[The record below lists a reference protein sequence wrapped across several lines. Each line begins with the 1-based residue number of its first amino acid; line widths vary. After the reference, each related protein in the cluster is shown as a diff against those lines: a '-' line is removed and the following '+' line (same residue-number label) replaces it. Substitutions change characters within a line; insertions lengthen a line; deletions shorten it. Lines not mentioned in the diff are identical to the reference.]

1 MPSPRH
7 SSTRLQLA
15 ALLALSLFLAA
26 CATPPPAPVI
36 PPAAR
41 LALDEARRNFTFAG
55 QPIHPAVV
63 HLFDTD
69 ISGDNPD
76 IIAIDVREAQE
87 SNLAASPVTILNG
100 AVAATSPDPDV
111 PLRCEYERLGVLAD
125 GTQVVKTEWNGGGS
139 GVFEHLLLL
148 RFEIDGWHHYDGTLD
163 WRLVLRVVTFLP
175 LGDHDEGVIT
185 VEPNRVIVG
194 PTPPPP
200 KTTHSVRLKFNPPN
214 ADYTLPSDTP
224 TS

>member
-1 MPSPRH
+1 MHPFRRPSA
-7 SSTRLQLA
+7 RLQLA
-15 ALLALSLFLAA
+15 ALLALSIFLAA
-26 CATPPPAPVI
+26 CSTPPRAPNIPAP
-36 PPAAR
+36 AR
-41 LALDEARRNFTFAG
+41 LAYDEGRRNFTFAG

-69 ISGDNPD
+69 IAADNPD
-76 IIAIDVREAQE
+76 IIAVDVREAQE
-87 SNLAASPVTILNG
+87 SNLATAPVTVLNG

-175 LGDHDEGVIT
+175 LGDHDEGLIT

-194 PTPPPP
+194 PSRTRP
-200 KTTHSVRLKFNPPN
+200 KTTILERLKFNSPN
-214 ADYTLPSDTP
+214 ADYSLLPDATTP
-224 TS
+224 